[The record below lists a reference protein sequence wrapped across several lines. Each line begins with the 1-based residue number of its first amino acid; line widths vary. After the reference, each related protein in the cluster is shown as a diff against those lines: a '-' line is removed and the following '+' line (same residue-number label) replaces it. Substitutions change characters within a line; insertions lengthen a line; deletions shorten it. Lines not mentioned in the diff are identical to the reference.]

1 MTQFE
6 RAAYAQGFTRLAGID
21 EAGRGPLAGPV
32 VASAVI
38 LPRGLLISGLRDSKK
53 LSPRMR
59 DILME
64 EINRSALAIG
74 IGIVDHKLIDEINI
88 LQATLLA
95 AQKAVGSLQLAP
107 DFLLLDALRLPSC
120 HIPQQSIIRGD
131 DSSLSISAASVV
143 AKVTRD
149 RLMLDYDREFPQY
162 NFRSH
167 KGYGTKAHLE
177 AISAYGPCA
186 IHRRT
191 FRGVMGHHEL

>member
-1 MTQFE
+1 M
-6 RAAYAQGFTRLAGID
+6 AGID

-38 LPRGLLISGLRDSKK
+38 LPRDLFILGLRDSKK
-53 LSPRMR
+53 LSPRSR

-64 EINRSALAIG
+64 EISRSALAIG
-74 IGIVDHKLIDEINI
+74 VGIVDHRMIDEINI

-95 AQKAVGSLQLAP
+95 AKKAVASLQPPP

-120 HIPQQSIIRGD
+120 PILQQSIIGGD
-131 DSSLSISAASVV
+131 DLSLSISAASVV

-149 RLMLDYDREFPQY
+149 RLMLDYDQEFPQY

-177 AISAYGPCA
+177 AISVYGPCT

-191 FRGVMGHHEL
+191 FRGVMSQHG